1 LQPVRGWLFRRVRY
15 RVGWLPLDNNTIN
28 IDASSSFG
36 GGRMTIIISGT
47 IDIDSAQMAA
57 AMEAGR
63 PLIEGALTESGCL
76 DYDWCPDPLNPGRI
90 RVFERWVDEAS
101 LASHFES
108 RWYLEMRDTIGSF
121 GLRGAAVLKYRVD
134 HHEPVYDD
142 SGAPRADFFTDP
154 A

>member
-1 LQPVRGWLFRRVRY
+1 
-15 RVGWLPLDNNTIN
+15 
-28 IDASSSFG
+28 
-36 GGRMTIIISGT
+36 MTIIISGT

-101 LASHFES
+101 LASHFEESLVFRDAGYDRFFWTS
-108 RWYLEMRDTIGSF
+108 RCCGPEI
-121 GLRGAAVLKYRVD
+121 
-134 HHEPVYDD
+134 
-142 SGAPRADFFTDP
+142 SG
-154 A
+154 

>member
-1 LQPVRGWLFRRVRY
+1 
-15 RVGWLPLDNNTIN
+15 
-28 IDASSSFG
+28 
-36 GGRMTIIISGT
+36 MTIIISGT

-101 LASHFES
+101 LAGHFES
-108 RWYLEMRDTIGSF
+108 HWYLEMRDTIGSF

>member
-1 LQPVRGWLFRRVRY
+1 
-15 RVGWLPLDNNTIN
+15 
-28 IDASSSFG
+28 
-36 GGRMTIIISGT
+36 MTIIISGT
-47 IDIDSAQMAA
+47 IDIDSANMVA
-57 AMEAGR
+57 AMAAGR

-121 GLRGAAVLKYRVD
+121 GLRGAEVLKYRVD
-134 HHEPVYDD
+134 HQEPVYDD
-142 SGAPRADFFTDP
+142 SGKPRADFFTQP